1 MTVPSRAPF
10 SIVILL
16 ALAAVG
22 CGGDPTCTDACAK
35 ARSCSLS
42 TSGLSCSSSVGAC
55 TSGDT
60 GCAACLADRTCA
72 EIQSGACAAACPGY
86 RP

>member
-1 MTVPSRAPF
+1 MSQFARVPS
-10 SIVILL
+10 SLVLLL
-16 ALAAVG
+16 ALSAFG
-22 CGGDPTCTDACAK
+22 CGGDPTCNDACTK

-55 TSGDT
+55 VSGDD
-60 GCAACLADRTCA
+60 GCAACLVDRTCD
-72 EIQSGACAAACPGY
+72 EIRSGACASACPGY